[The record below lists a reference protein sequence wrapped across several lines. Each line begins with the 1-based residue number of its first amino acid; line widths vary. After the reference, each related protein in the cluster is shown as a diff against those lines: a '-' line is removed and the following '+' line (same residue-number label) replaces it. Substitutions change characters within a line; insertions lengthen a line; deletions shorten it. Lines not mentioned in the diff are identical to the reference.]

1 MPRHASFLAFP
12 MPTASWSVSV
22 VTDLVHE
29 LAEGVRGARR
39 VVAAKFK
46 PGVIPG
52 GAKREPGFHNPGLT
66 ERAPAP
72 PKPREL

>member
-1 MPRHASFLAFP
+1 MPRHASFLAFA

-39 VVAAKFK
+39 VVAAS
-46 PGVIPG
+46 
-52 GAKREPGFHNPGLT
+52 
-66 ERAPAP
+66 
-72 PKPREL
+72 